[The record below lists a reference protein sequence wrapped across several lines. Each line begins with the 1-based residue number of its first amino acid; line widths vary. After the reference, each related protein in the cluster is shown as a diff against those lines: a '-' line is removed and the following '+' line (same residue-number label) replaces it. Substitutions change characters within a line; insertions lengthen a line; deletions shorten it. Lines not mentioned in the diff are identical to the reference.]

1 MTTNISLNILT
12 MLFTRLYSIKHN
24 YMNIE
29 IDDSIPDSLVFE
41 LTDHS
46 YELVVNSLTKLKTE
60 QLKKLKNKSI

>member
-46 YELVVNSLTKLKTE
+46 YELVVNSLTKIKKE
-60 QLKKLKNKSI
+60 QLKKFKNKSI

>member
-46 YELVVNSLTKLKTE
+46 YELVVNSLAKLKKE

>member
-46 YELVVNSLTKLKTE
+46 YELVVNSLTKIKKE